1 MSDVPPSALYRV
13 HARGIVGMAV
23 AMSVA
28 AGFALWRG
36 GAPLPTVVGYP
47 AVVATATLSG
57 LLRLHRWERST
68 PSVTVDSVAQR
79 GYEALW
85 LLPLLA
91 LCVTLGLTVGR

>member
-1 MSDVPPSALYRV
+1 MSDVSPSALYRV

-23 AMSVA
+23 AMSIA
-28 AGFALWRG
+28 AGVALWRS
-36 GAPLPTVVGYP
+36 GAPMPTVLGYP

-57 LLRLHRWERST
+57 LRRLHRWQRST
-68 PSVTVDSVAQR
+68 SSITVDSVAQR

-91 LCVTLGLTVGR
+91 LCAALGLTAGR